1 LDVPLATARIMMRIK
16 KNYLGVALVARLL
29 PAHEPQADGVP
40 YEFEQ
45 LHCPMRPAMKEQHAA
60 NPE

>member
-1 LDVPLATARIMMRIK
+1 MRIK
-16 KNYLGVALVARLL
+16 KNYLGVALLARLL